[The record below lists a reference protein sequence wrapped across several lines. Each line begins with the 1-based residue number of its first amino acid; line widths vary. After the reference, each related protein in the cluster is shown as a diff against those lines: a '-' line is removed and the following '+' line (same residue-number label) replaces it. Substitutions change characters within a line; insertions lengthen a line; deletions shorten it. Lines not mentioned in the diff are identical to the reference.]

1 MAAAAALANPKVES
15 AKMGLLEDD
24 NELEEFDINQGM
36 HPATPSPQLVM
47 GFSSLLCEVV
57 VLSGIWFIFLLS
69 LAGRA
74 EVPPAGR
81 R

>member
-47 GFSSLLCEVV
+47 LEFGCGPWSIAQYKF
-57 VLSGIWFIFLLS
+57 
-69 LAGRA
+69 
-74 EVPPAGR
+74 
-81 R
+81 